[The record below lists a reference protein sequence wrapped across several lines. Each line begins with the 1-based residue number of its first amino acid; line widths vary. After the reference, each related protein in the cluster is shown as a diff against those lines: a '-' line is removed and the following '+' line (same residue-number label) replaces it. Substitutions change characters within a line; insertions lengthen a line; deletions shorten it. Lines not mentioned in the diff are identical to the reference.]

1 MPAPI
6 IVDHDDW
13 ETRERKL
20 SAVRSAG
27 FIALGFDDPIRA
39 LDAIEAICVRVL
51 VIFLCRCLTI
61 VTANR
66 AGGEKMAS
74 SSGCSPDLWATRLS
88 G

>member
-39 LDAIEAICVRVL
+39 LDAIEAD
-51 VIFLCRCLTI
+51 LCP
-61 VTANR
+61 R
-66 AGGEKMAS
+66 AGH
-74 SSGCSPDLWATRLS
+74 LS
-88 G
+88 L